1 MRGVDRL
8 VAGVHGVRRNPTLA
22 RVLGAY
28 ASVELAEYSIW
39 IVLLVYAYRR
49 EGATGTTIVVL
60 AQLGPAIVLA
70 PYTGSLAD
78 RFRPGQVL
86 LVSYTAQAA
95 AVAGMA
101 VTVATGGPVVAVYA
115 LAAVTTLGLDVVRPA
130 QAALLPSIVRT
141 ARELTTANVVGT
153 WAEGLA
159 WLLGPASAGVA
170 LALGGIVAALCV
182 AAAAALLAALLLV
195 PGVGRRAVRAGGEE
209 ADEPGALS
217 SLRAAFGS
225 PAVRVLVT
233 FNGFFYL
240 LIGALDVLCVVLAV
254 SVLRSGEGAAG
265 YLNAAI
271 GGGATLAGIVTIV
284 LAGRPRLAPILAGSV
299 LVAVGALALIGILPS
314 IATAV
319 VFLGVIGISSMVF
332 FTVARTLLQ
341 RAAPPEAL
349 ATSFAAVETVM
360 NVGIVLGAVVVRG
373 GIAALGVRG
382 ALFVP
387 AALGVLLVVLGWRR
401 LRAVDAA
408 ATVPQVEIRL
418 LRSIPIFASLPSPSL
433 EGIARRLEPV
443 TVPSGTAVVR
453 EGEPG
458 DAYFAVADGRFEVTR
473 DGRSLRTLG
482 PGSGFGE
489 IALLART
496 PRTATVAATTDSLVY
511 ALDGDA
517 FVGALTGHVR
527 AGEAAERLVAS
538 YEDAELTGQQAW
550 RNDPNACRPAP
561 RPAAN

>member
-1 MRGVDRL
+1 MRGVARL
-8 VAGVHGVRRNPTLA
+8 VAGAHGVHRNPTLA
-22 RVLGAY
+22 RLLGAY
-28 ASVELAEYSIW
+28 ASIEMTEYSIW

-60 AQLGPAIVLA
+60 SQLGPAIVLA

-78 RFRPGQVL
+78 RFHPGRVL
-86 LVSYTAQAA
+86 LGSYTAQAT

-101 VTVATGGPVVAVYA
+101 VTVAMGGPVVAVYA
-115 LAAVTTLGLDVVRPA
+115 LAAVTTVGLDLVRPA

-141 ARELTTANVVGT
+141 PSELTTANVVGT

-170 LALGGIVAALCV
+170 LALGGIVAALSV
-182 AAAAALLAALLLV
+182 AAATALLAWVLLV
-195 PGVGRRAVRAGGEE
+195 PGVGPRAVRAAGE
-209 ADEPGALS
+209 DDGSGALL

-225 PAVRVLVT
+225 PAVRVLVM

-240 LIGALDVLCVVLAV
+240 LIGALDVICVVLAV
-254 SVLRSGEGAAG
+254 SVLHSGEGAAG

-271 GGGATLAGIVTIV
+271 GGGATIAGIVTVV
-284 LAGRPRLAPILAGSV
+284 LAGRPRLAPVLAGSV

-314 IATAV
+314 VATAV
-319 VFLGVIGISSMVF
+319 VFLGVIGVSSMVF

-341 RAAPPEAL
+341 RAVPPEAS

-360 NVGIVLGAVVVRG
+360 NVGLVLGAVVVRG
-373 GIAALGVRG
+373 GIAALGVRD
-382 ALFVP
+382 ALYVP
-387 AALGVLLVVLGWRR
+387 AALGVLFVALGWRR

-418 LRSIPIFASLPSPSL
+418 LRSIPIFAPLPAPSL
-433 EGIARRLEPV
+433 EAIARRLAPV

-453 EGEPG
+453 AGDPG
-458 DAYFAVADGRFEVTR
+458 DAYYAVADGRLEVTR
-473 DGRSLRTLG
+473 SGRSLRTLG

-496 PRTATVAATTDSLVY
+496 PRTATVTATTDSLVY

-527 AGEAAERLVAS
+527 ASEAAERLVAS
-538 YEDAELTGQQAW
+538 YGDADLTWHQT
-550 RNDPNACRPAP
+550 
-561 RPAAN
+561 